1 MGELDARADLRAAVR
16 RLLAAARGS
25 EPEVAVRRR
34 DVEILLAAASARL
47 APEKPWLHPE
57 QR

>member
-1 MGELDARADLRAAVR
+1 MGELDARADLRA
-16 RLLAAARGS
+16 
-25 EPEVAVRRR
+25 AVRRR